1 MGLSFSKE
9 GCATAAASLRSSAAQ
24 IEQLFNTFEELIA
37 AVNSNYQSGS
47 ATEIVDSFNK
57 AKDIVPDFKEA
68 VENCAKYLTDVVAPA
83 YEKIEKTVDSK
94 VEG

>member
-37 AVNSNYQSGS
+37 AVNSNYQS
-47 ATEIVDSFNK
+47 VH
-57 AKDIVPDFKEA
+57 
-68 VENCAKYLTDVVAPA
+68 YTDN
-83 YEKIEKTVDSK
+83 
-94 VEG
+94 